1 MTDLNKINDLLSIQY
16 FGGTWTHYFFIK
28 VKYKQSNLSYV
39 KCINIYN
46 ISKNINTSSYKITK
60 CEKFGKINL
69 KIFWKMDIYKCPIFE
84 F

>member
-1 MTDLNKINDLLSIQY
+1 MIYLVFSIL
-16 FGGTWTHYFFIK
+16 GGLGRIIFIK